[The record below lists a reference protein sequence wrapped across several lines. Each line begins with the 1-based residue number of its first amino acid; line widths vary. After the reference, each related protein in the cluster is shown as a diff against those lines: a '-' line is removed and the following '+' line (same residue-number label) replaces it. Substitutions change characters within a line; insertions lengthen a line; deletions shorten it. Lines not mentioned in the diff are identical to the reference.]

1 MVSESALAVCAS
13 KKPPALYLLA
23 LEEFKLM
30 RTARVK
36 RSVMLLKT
44 LIGVAIFAG
53 TTVAAVGQEEPTN
66 QTPKPTLADVQH
78 LAEMISSDKSKLRAY
93 CELGKLHDETR
104 QAVEYNDTNVI
115 AAVTAKTNAF
125 EEQLGLEYDKVL
137 NGLDQIDFSSEEG
150 QRIAT
155 IFYTLQQKCEGQKE
169 E

>member
-1 MVSESALAVCAS
+1 
-13 KKPPALYLLA
+13 
-23 LEEFKLM
+23 M

-137 NGLDQIDFSSEEG
+137 NGVDQIDFSSEEG

-155 IFYTLQQKCEGQKE
+155 ILYTLQQKCEGQKE